1 MQNAPRE
8 HSAILSTFIKLP
20 FFFKTFVL
28 SFFERLLKTGFTV
41 FNSRGALQTLLQT
54 DLGKMNRAIQDTD
67 NYGISNVFNF
77 YNYLRTHPLLV
88 RHRIVSAVPSLKNK
102 SVIPGF
108 TKQQTIVGSPE
119 DDVATFVDRVTPME
133 RRLFFSTAHAHC
145 KNGSPILA
153 LEVLSKL
160 PVVIDDD
167 VEIDTKLSEVESDT
181 CINTGNISDFSE
193 SSRSNGHQGDQNSS
207 ETDWSKPVSSS
218 NNQTA
223 DSIDWGQPVVSSNK
237 QTADSFD
244 WGQPVVTSNNQTA
257 DSMDWGQPVVTSNN
271 QTADSMDWG
280 QPSAKFGLDE
290 EFKIE
295 FSDSDHETEDELPVP
310 FRNGDIQEEIPS
322 IVVADIDNETETTTT
337 STLKYKGEKKA
348 RVHQVDIF
356 AQQYKFI
363 ACLKVMMEE
372 MQTLATGFE
381 VDGGQLRY
389 QVYIW
394 LEREVEALRLL
405 CNYGDEEEIEEDKT
419 VISDG
424 KHWAS

>member
-1 MQNAPRE
+1 M
-8 HSAILSTFIKLP
+8 HSCLYLI
-20 FFFKTFVL
+20 
-28 SFFERLLKTGFTV
+28 
-41 FNSRGALQTLLQT
+41 SRGALQTLLQT
-54 DLGKMNRAIQDTD
+54 DLGKVKRSDHDTD

-102 SVIPGF
+102 NVIPGF

-119 DDVATFVDRVTPME
+119 DEITNFVDRVTPME
-133 RRLFFSTAHAHC
+133 RRLFFATAHAHC

-160 PVVIDDD
+160 PVVIDNEDIEVD
-167 VEIDTKLSEVESDT
+167 SKLSDIESDV
-181 CINTGNISDFSE
+181 CINTGNISDFSDT
-193 SSRSNGHQGDQNSS
+193 SQKSNGNVSEQNGIG
-207 ETDWSKPVSSS
+207 ETDWSKPVISNINSSS
-218 NNQTA
+218 DLLDWSQPVSTQMNQTA
-223 DSIDWGQPVVSSNK
+223 D
-237 QTADSFD
+237 A
-244 WGQPVVTSNNQTA
+244 
-257 DSMDWGQPVVTSNN
+257 
-271 QTADSMDWG
+271 MDWG
-280 QPSAKFGLDE
+280 QPSAKLGLDDDDE
-290 EFKIE
+290 LKLE
-295 FSDSDHETEDELPVP
+295 FSDSSESESDGEIPVP
-310 FRNGDIQEEIPS
+310 FTNGDTQEEIPS
-322 IVVADIDNETETTTT
+322 IVVADVDNKTATTGT
-337 STLKYKGEKKA
+337 STLKYKGDKKP
-348 RVHQVDIF
+348 RSHQVDIF

-405 CNYGDEEEIEEDKT
+405 CNYGDEEEVEEDKT

-424 KHWAS
+424 KLSLLNTVKF

>member
-1 MQNAPRE
+1 MSHLAL
-8 HSAILSTFIKLP
+8 ILINF
-20 FFFKTFVL
+20 
-28 SFFERLLKTGFTV
+28 
-41 FNSRGALQTLLQT
+41 RGALQTLLQT
-54 DLGKMNRAIQDTD
+54 DLGKVKRASHDTD

-119 DDVATFVDRVTPME
+119 DDVATYVDRVTPME

-160 PVVIDDD
+160 PVVIDEDA
-167 VEIDTKLSEVESDT
+167 ETDTKLSEVESDAS
-181 CINTGNISDFSE
+181 INTGNISDFRE
-193 SSRSNGHQGDQNSS
+193 SSRSNGHVVEQNNIS

-218 NNQTA
+218 INQTS
-223 DSIDWGQPVVSSNK
+223 DSIDWGQPVSSGNNQTSDSIDWGQPVLSGSN

-244 WGQPVVTSNNQTA
+244 WGQPST
-257 DSMDWGQPVVTSNN
+257 
-271 QTADSMDWG
+271 
-280 QPSAKFGLDE
+280 KFGLDE
-290 EFKIE
+290 ELKLE
-295 FSDSDHETEDELPVP
+295 FSDSESENEEELPVP
-310 FRNGDIQEEIPS
+310 FRNGDVAEEIPS
-322 IVVADIDNETETTTT
+322 IVVADIDNETETTAT
-337 STLKYKGEKKA
+337 STLKYKGDKKN
-348 RVHQVDIF
+348 RLHQVDIF

-405 CNYGDEEEIEEDKT
+405 CNYGDEEEMEEDKT
-419 VISDG
+419 VVSDG
-424 KHWAS
+424 

>member
-1 MQNAPRE
+1 MVLPI
-8 HSAILSTFIKLP
+8 HYTFY
-20 FFFKTFVL
+20 
-28 SFFERLLKTGFTV
+28 
-41 FNSRGALQTLLQT
+41 SRGALQTLLQT
-54 DLGKMNRAIQDTD
+54 DLGKVKRTDHDTD

-88 RHRIVSAVPSLKNK
+88 RHRIVSAAPALKNK

-145 KNGSPILA
+145 KNGCPILA

-160 PVVIDDD
+160 PVVIDNDD
-167 VEIDTKLSEVESDT
+167 IEVDSKLSEVESDV
-181 CINTGNISDFSE
+181 CINTGNISDFNE
-193 SSRSNGHQGDQNSS
+193 TNRSNGHMVSEQNSLA
-207 ETDWSKPVSSS
+207 ETDWSKPVSSGM
-218 NNQTA
+218 NGTA
-223 DSIDWGQPVVSSNK
+223 DSLGWSQPVSTGLN

-244 WGQPVVTSNNQTA
+244 WGQPST
-257 DSMDWGQPVVTSNN
+257 
-271 QTADSMDWG
+271 
-280 QPSAKFGLDE
+280 KFGLDDE
-290 EFKIE
+290 LKLE
-295 FSDSDHETEDELPVP
+295 FSDSENEESDSELPVP
-310 FRNGDIQEEIPS
+310 FTNGDTQEEIPS
-322 IVVADIDNETETTTT
+322 IVVADVDNETETTGT
-337 STLKYKGEKKA
+337 STLKYKGDKKNKI
-348 RVHQVDIF
+348 HQVDIF

-424 KHWAS
+424 EYSCSFCTPLSYFFSVYSLGHQGTTDDIATVSIHLVLISISTKTMLLINQK